1 MRKRTGK
8 METQEWIQLKYVSKI
23 PILWQKGVV
32 HVSWDC
38 IRKEEM
44 LKMEI
49 PELEM
54 LEKIPESKPK

>member
-1 MRKRTGK
+1 
-8 METQEWIQLKYVSKI
+8 METQECIQLKYVNKI

-32 HVSWDC
+32 YVSRDC

-44 LKMEI
+44 EL

-54 LEKIPESKPK
+54 LEKNPESKPKENSRKE